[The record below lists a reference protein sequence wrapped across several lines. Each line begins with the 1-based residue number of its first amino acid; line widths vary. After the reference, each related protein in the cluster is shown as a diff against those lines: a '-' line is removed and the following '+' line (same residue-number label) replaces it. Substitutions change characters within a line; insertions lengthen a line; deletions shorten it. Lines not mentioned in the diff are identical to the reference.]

1 MSLYIRL
8 LHLLPAV
15 VFVLFFRPII
25 PATGGSVKLLES
37 WCFWSFFPHVIDKLL
52 VRILP
57 EILHNLFIL
66 NSLVSL
72 HLVQED
78 AVHAHVP
85 DSPLAVPV
93 PTCRMG
99 HHAGS

>member
-15 VFVLFFRPII
+15 VFVLFFRLII

-37 WCFWSFFPHVIDKLL
+37 WFFLELLPRVIDKLL

-57 EILHNLFIL
+57 EILFIL